1 MTKEGTLI
9 LAKPRSN
16 SMEASQPINSVSKM
30 QDDGMSCRNEERT
43 IFKILHSLVI
53 IICRYVGNYDK
64 GRYSIQKL
72 DNARL
77 SYRRFNDID
86 INEIR
91 ICADRDQPLNV
102 GDYSGIRSKK
112 LAYYLNVNYL
122 CFL

>member
-30 QDDGMSCRNEERT
+30 QDD
-43 IFKILHSLVI
+43 
-53 IICRYVGNYDK
+53 GNYDK

-91 ICADRDQPLNV
+91 ICADRDQPLNA
-102 GDYSGIRSKK
+102 DGIT
-112 LAYYLNVNYL
+112 LNQ
-122 CFL
+122 